1 VSNVVDIKRGRS
13 YRGGLRAGDL
23 RRILRR
29 AGCVEV
35 RQSGSHLVV
44 RCGTCQTVV
53 PVHGGDLPAGTLR
66 SIERDLEVCLG
77 ERWLKRPTKPN
88 PAS

>member
-1 VSNVVDIKRGRS
+1 MSNVVDIKRGRS
-13 YRGGLRAGDL
+13 YRAGVRAQQL
-23 RRILRR
+23 RRVLRR

-66 SIERDLEVCLG
+66 SIERDLEACLG
-77 ERWLKRPTKPN
+77 ERWLKR
-88 PAS
+88 